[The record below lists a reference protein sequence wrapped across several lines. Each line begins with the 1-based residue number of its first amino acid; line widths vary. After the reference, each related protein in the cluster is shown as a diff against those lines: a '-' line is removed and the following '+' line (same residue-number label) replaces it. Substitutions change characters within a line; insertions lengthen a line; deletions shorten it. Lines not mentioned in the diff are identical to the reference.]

1 MSMILSS
8 SVAPLVWKY
17 FNKIVRKSFSPHLFA
32 EAGLVGWYS
41 FLLFQAR
48 YLSSFRTLAVLVED
62 SEWFDLALLGALLL
76 GNVLFFKLSLGTTLL
91 VCFLFILIIISVSV
105 PDQTTIDQSAG

>member
-1 MSMILSS
+1 MILSS

-17 FNKIVRKSFSPHLFA
+17 FNKIVRKSFTPHLFA